1 MIPPTSTEKIPNLPS
16 KSKGSS
22 KRSRRK
28 SSDKNCYLRSKSAK
42 NKKRK
47 LKDKSGNVLKRKGFN
62 ASKKKRSCE
71 DKTRQMSD
79 NFNTSCSVP
88 KQRQKDVL
96 QNKKLMLQ
104 LRLRTE
110 CAMKGN

>member
-1 MIPPTSTEKIPNLPS
+1 M
-16 KSKGSS
+16 
-22 KRSRRK
+22 
-28 SSDKNCYLRSKSAK
+28 RSKSAK

-47 LKDKSGNVLKRKGFN
+47 LKDKSGTVLKRRGFN

-71 DKTRQMSD
+71 DKTRQMSG

-88 KQRQKDVL
+88 NKQSKKDVL

-110 CAMKGN
+110 CATKEKLMKK

>member
-1 MIPPTSTEKIPNLPS
+1 M
-16 KSKGSS
+16 
-22 KRSRRK
+22 
-28 SSDKNCYLRSKSAK
+28 
-42 NKKRK
+42 
-47 LKDKSGNVLKRKGFN
+47 LKRKGFN
-62 ASKKKRSCE
+62 ASKRKRSYE

-88 KQRQKDVL
+88 KQNKKDVL
-96 QNKKLMLQ
+96 QNKKLMLQQ